1 MAQLALLLARA
12 GDRHERGTIIHL
24 ANLKLFHFPW
34 AGMNFTHAHALTSS
48 HVDSLFYFYVRVV
61 RTHNNG
67 AIYPIIYVHDDAIEL
82 F

>member
-24 ANLKLFHFPW
+24 ANLTVPFPLGRNEFYTRACINVVTRRLF
-34 AGMNFTHAHALTSS
+34 
-48 HVDSLFYFYVRVV
+48 FYFYVRVV

-67 AIYPIIYVHDDAIEL
+67 AIYPIIYEHDDAIEL